1 MHDFP
6 INPADLTVAVLIL
19 LSGIFAMARGFI
31 REVLS
36 LASWVGAALVTL
48 WGFGLARPYTRA
60 FISNALLADI
70 VTGVALFI
78 VSLIVFSM
86 VGGGIASLVRGTGLN
101 ALDRSL
107 GFVFGLIRGALLVAV
122 MWLGVAWAIPP
133 ADRPDWLRDA
143 RTRPLVE
150 GLAEYL
156 RGFAPPELRAR
167 SQANSGRSERSLP
180 DIQQYQ
186 AILKAPL
193 TPLQAKP
200 ATTNQETGYKAD
212 ERRSLDGLI
221 LRAQP
226 SDTPTAEPAR

>member
-6 INPADLTVAVLIL
+6 INPADVTVAVLIV
-19 LSGIFAMARGFI
+19 LSGIFAMARGFV

-60 FISNALLADI
+60 FIGNALLADI
-70 VTGVALFI
+70 ITGVAIFI

-86 VGGGIASLVRGTGLN
+86 IGGGIAALVRGTGLN

-107 GFVFGLIRGALLVAV
+107 GFVFGLVRGALLVAV

-133 ADRPDWLRDA
+133 GEQPEWLRDA

-150 GLAEYL
+150 RLAEYL

-167 SQANSGRSERSLP
+167 AQAAGGRLEGGTREV
-180 DIQQYQ
+180 QQYE

-193 TPLQAKP
+193 TPLKP
-200 ATTNQETGYKAD
+200 ATSNAETGYKAE
-212 ERRSLDGLI
+212 ERRGLDGLI
-221 LRAQP
+221 LRTQP
-226 SDTPTAEPAR
+226 AEDSAPEPKR